1 VKRALSILAWTCLA
15 WLSPSIG
22 ATQDAPVKKA
32 DTVTVDVL
40 GVDNAKGQLLVA
52 LFRDPR
58 GFPDDG
64 ARAWG
69 KRVAKPHKGNVRV
82 VFDGV
87 PPGPYAVSV
96 HHDEDAD
103 FEMDLNLLGMP
114 TEGYGFSRDAH
125 APFGPPSFEAC
136 RELLKPGTWQRLF
149 IHLRY

>member
-1 VKRALSILAWTCLA
+1 MKRALSILAWTCAA
-15 WLSPSIG
+15 WLAPTIG

-32 DTVTVDVL
+32 GSVTVDVL

-52 LFRDPR
+52 LFRDAR
-58 GFPDDG
+58 GFPDRG
-64 ARAWG
+64 VQAWG
-69 KRVAKPHKGNVRV
+69 KRVAKPHKGDVRV

-103 FEMDLNLLGMP
+103 FKMDFNLLGMP

-125 APFGPPSFEAC
+125 APFGPPSFEAS